1 MAVAPKRL
9 ERFLAAY
16 KEYVHTVLQ
25 PTQAEIMR
33 FLAAL
38 QDPAYWSRHRSGQRV
53 ALPSPIRTSFSRV
66 KRPEQVVD
74 KILRKPDRFPA
85 GLQPVSFRNMTDAL
99 GVRVVAFVLSHL
111 ALIDREIRSSDELEI
126 SRKEPPVIYASE
138 GHARMLGLDHLKHQ
152 EKESGY
158 SSVHYIV
165 RLKHSSV
172 PRRDRPWFEL
182 QVRTLAQELWSEL
195 EHHLG
200 YKPGRRSSVS
210 ARRQLRILAKHIAA
224 IDEHFNFLYE
234 ELNRFQQTVTY
245 TATDP
250 LNAENLPSVLA
261 EIGLVCAQRD
271 MNNILKLLYSRGVE
285 TVGDLGTLATPR
297 RLEMIRHTYLSVTG
311 RVPTS
316 LEVVATLAALANAG
330 SEEEEIERIK
340 SQIAYR
346 WAWESIRSEA
356 STTPAE

>member
-1 MAVAPKRL
+1 
-9 ERFLAAY
+9 
-16 KEYVHTVLQ
+16 
-25 PTQAEIMR
+25 
-33 FLAAL
+33 
-38 QDPAYWSRHRSGQRV
+38 
-53 ALPSPIRTSFSRV
+53 
-66 KRPEQVVD
+66 
-74 KILRKPDRFPA
+74 
-85 GLQPVSFRNMTDAL
+85 
-99 GVRVVAFVLSHL
+99 
-111 ALIDREIRSSDELEI
+111 
-126 SRKEPPVIYASE
+126 
-138 GHARMLGLDHLKHQ
+138 
-152 EKESGY
+152 
-158 SSVHYIV
+158 
-165 RLKHSSV
+165 V